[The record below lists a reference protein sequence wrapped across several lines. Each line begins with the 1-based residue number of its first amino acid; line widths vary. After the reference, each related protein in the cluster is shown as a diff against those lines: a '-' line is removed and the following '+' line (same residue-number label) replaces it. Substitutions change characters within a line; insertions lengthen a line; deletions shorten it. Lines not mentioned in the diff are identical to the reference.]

1 MTKYLISFPSS
12 AMDHIP
18 AEDFPA
24 VSEDAHA
31 VVREAKRADV
41 WVFGGGINEQVP
53 PLMVAGD
60 GSTVH
65 ETYPQTKVFDGGFS
79 VLEVPTREEAI
90 EWARKIAVSCRCKQE
105 LRESQFDP
113 ES

>member
-1 MTKYLISFPSS
+1 MAKYLISFPSA

-18 AEDFPA
+18 REEFPE
-24 VSEDAHA
+24 VSAAAHA
-31 VVREAKRADV
+31 VVREAKAAGV
-41 WVFGGGINEQVP
+41 WVFGGGINEQVL
-53 PLMVAGD
+53 PLMIAGD
-60 GSTVH
+60 GSTSQ
-65 ETYPQTKVFDGGFS
+65 ETYPQTRNFDGGFS

-105 LRESQFDP
+105 LREFQFDP

>member
-1 MTKYLISFPSS
+1 MN
-12 AMDHIP
+12 HI
-18 AEDFPA
+18 AQEDFPA
-24 VSEDAHA
+24 VAEAAHA
-31 VVREAKRADV
+31 VVREAKRAGV

-60 GSTVH
+60 GTTSL

-79 VLEVPTREEAI
+79 VLEVATREEAI

-105 LRESQFDP
+105 LREFQFDP